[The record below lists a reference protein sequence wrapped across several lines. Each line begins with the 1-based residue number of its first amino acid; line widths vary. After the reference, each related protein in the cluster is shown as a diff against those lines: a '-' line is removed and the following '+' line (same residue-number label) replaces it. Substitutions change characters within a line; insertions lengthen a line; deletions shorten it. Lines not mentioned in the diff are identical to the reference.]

1 MKERG
6 GEQIKYGYVSYCKG
20 TSKFWG
26 LTEQER
32 VKELDRIKRE
42 AEKYGL
48 KMVLR
53 GEPYGVSEDIL
64 LVFESEKGLDILN
77 KFQNETY
84 QPFESGRTILVVLK

>member
-64 LVFESEKGLDILN
+64 PVFESEKGLDIFN